1 MPSTSDASHSNVGS
15 ATAGTSRGPR
25 SLLASP
31 GLPISLLYWAGAGL
45 VALSALIHLHLW
57 MTGYKQIH
65 IIGPLILLQ
74 VIAGFGAALA
84 IAVTRH
90 FLIAVARAVFVA
102 GTIAGLLISIEVGL
116 FGFKDS
122 FSASYAWTLTHRRGG
137 GARRA
142 AERRLHFAASTRG
155 SWLVFSTGQLAST
168 GGPQM

>member
-1 MPSTSDASHSNVGS
+1 MPSTSDASRSNVGS

-122 FSASYAWTLTHRRGG
+122 FSASYAWTSLIGE
-137 GARRA
+137 A
-142 AERRLHFAASTRG
+142 AELVVLLSAAFISLHRPAAAG
-155 SWLVFSTGQLAST
+155 
-168 GGPQM
+168 